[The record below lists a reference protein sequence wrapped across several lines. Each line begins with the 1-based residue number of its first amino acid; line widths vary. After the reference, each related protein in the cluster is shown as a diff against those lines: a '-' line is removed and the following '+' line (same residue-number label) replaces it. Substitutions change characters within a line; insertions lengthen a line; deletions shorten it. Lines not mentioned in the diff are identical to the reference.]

1 MAYKFTAGCGM
12 KNRQLHV
19 LDVTRTP
26 ATLTR
31 GNRGKHLENGTGGIG
46 EKIVAEN
53 QSGIEKTATPVRV
66 DQEIWKVEKLRNKFF
81 EIAAFGVD

>member
-1 MAYKFTAGCGM
+1 MR
-12 KNRQLHV
+12 NRQFNV

-31 GNRGKHLENGTGGIG
+31 GNRGKHPENGAGGIG
-46 EKIVAEN
+46 AKIVAETGC
-53 QSGIEKTATPVRV
+53 GIEKTATPVRV

-81 EIAAFGVD
+81 EIAALGID